1 MGGEGEGFGEWL
13 MERGR
18 SGPGGSDVVVF
29 DEGGMG
35 WLDGFREEA
44 SAGLESLLVRSKDN
58 KGA

>member
-1 MGGEGEGFGEWL
+1 LGGEGEGFGVWL